1 MFAPNNGI
9 VYPIIKRYLS
19 INPLYEWDDLQQ
31 EAYISKMYT
40 DKHHD
45 ETKGQYNT
53 LLGIA
58 VNHQLWKAVNHN
70 KNNTTSS
77 LNVRIDDTD
86 DEVIDL
92 IEDNTIDLNERL
104 FQYELRT
111 LLERKINSYLN
122 DKERNVLLWYYY
134 DDISLD
140 SIAILLDCSRANIQ
154 RYLHQA
160 ELKLKRDIDIQD
172 FYRSNI
178 NPNYYG

>member
-1 MFAPNNGI
+1 MFTPNNGI
-9 VYPIIKRYLS
+9 VYPIIKKYSS
-19 INPLYEWDDLQQ
+19 INPLYDWEDLQQ

-58 VNHQLWKAVNHN
+58 VNHQLWKAVNH

-92 IEDNTIDLNERL
+92 IEDNTIDLNEKV

-111 LLERKINSYLN
+111 LLNRKINSYLTL
-122 DKERNVLLWYYY
+122 KEADVLCWYY
-134 DDISLD
+134 LD
-140 SIAILLDCSRANIQ
+140 GITQEDIAILLDCSKTNVQ

-160 ELKLKRDIDIQD
+160 MRKLRQDIDLRQ
-172 FYRSNI
+172 FYVDNI
-178 NPNYYG
+178 NPNL

>member
-9 VYPIIKRYLS
+9 VYPIIKKYSS
-19 INPLYEWDDLQQ
+19 INPLYEWEDLQQ

-58 VNHQLWKAVNHN
+58 VNHQLWKAVNH

-77 LNVRIDDTD
+77 LNVKLADDTD

-92 IEDNTIDLNERL
+92 IEDNNTIDLNEKL
-104 FQYELRT
+104 FQYELKT
-111 LLERKINSYLN
+111 LLNRKIYSYLTI
-122 DKERNVLLWYYY
+122 KEQTALFLYYWAELTIE
-134 DDISLD
+134 DIAL
-140 SIAILLDCSRANIQ
+140 LLDIHKSYAR
-154 RYLHQA
+154 
-160 ELKLKRDIDIQD
+160 ELLVKARRVLRKDPDLKQFYID
-172 FYRSNI
+172 NI
-178 NPNYYG
+178 NNDYQ